1 MEELA
6 SEPILKLAGQRR
18 TKWGGQIL
26 PREKKKGGA
35 HASKARKFLENSRT
49 FNYCDAI
56 EKWHLRRNSQE
67 MRLKKPSVSCRA

>member
-26 PREKKKGGA
+26 PREKKKRWCTCIQ
-35 HASKARKFLENSRT
+35 SKKVFGKFKDFQL
-49 FNYCDAI
+49 
-56 EKWHLRRNSQE
+56 L
-67 MRLKKPSVSCRA
+67 